1 MAGAGH
7 PISGGSYAPL
17 VGVGWA
23 QTVGV
28 VVVVESQSVK
38 EQPYTV
44 SQADEVAVTVD
55 VMVPTSVSDFVNVV
69 EQASADSVLQDGSLL
84 YVSFLSRP
92 TLHKESHVSEKSCL
106 FRAGQILT

>member
-7 PISGGSYAPL
+7 PISGGSYPPPS
-17 VGVGWA
+17 GVGRG

-38 EQPYTV
+38 EQPWTV
-44 SQADEVAVTVD
+44 SQSAEVVVTVD
-55 VMVPTSVSDFVNVV
+55 VLVPISVSDFVTVV
-69 EQASADSVLQDGSLL
+69 EQSSADSVSQGGSSL

-92 TLHKESHVSEKSCL
+92 TLQKGSFRVSL
-106 FRAGQILT
+106 FV